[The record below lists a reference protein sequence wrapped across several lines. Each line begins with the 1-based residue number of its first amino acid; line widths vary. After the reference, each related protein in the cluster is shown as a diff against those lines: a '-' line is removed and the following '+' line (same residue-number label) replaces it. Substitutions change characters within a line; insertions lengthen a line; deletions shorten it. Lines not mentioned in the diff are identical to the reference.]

1 MRHLYGSVECL
12 MWVLWGEMAIFAP
25 LTMWGTC
32 GWWWLIMF
40 LGQCLHVIWRTSGSF
55 HNTTGAMPTAIQ
67 KNLLQLTLIFPSLL
81 TKPWATSSSGPF
93 FLKSCPKE
101 FLTLSVFLRNG
112 FISLSCHLQN
122 ACMFSLLFPLPHLTP
137 LLIPSLLLFAYRTVW
152 STAVC
157 HLGSIRGP
165 PGSEFVLKNRRATQY
180 WKYKTLQMH
189 EEQLHLAVSWCLEAW
204 GVITLMLVEWQVT
217 HCHYAS

>member
-1 MRHLYGSVECL
+1 MFKVSVVGWNGYFCSSNHVRHV
-12 MWVLWGEMAIFAP
+12 
-25 LTMWGTC
+25 
-32 GWWWLIMF
+32 WLVVTD
-40 LGQCLHVIWRTSGSF
+40 HVFRPVSACHLEVFWILPQ
-55 HNTTGAMPTAIQ
+55 HNRAMPTAIQ

-81 TKPWATSSSGPF
+81 TKPWATSFSGPF

-101 FLTLSVFLRNG
+101 FLMLSVFLRNG

-157 HLGSIRGP
+157 HLGSIRGL
-165 PGSEFVLKNRRATQY
+165 PGSEFVLKNQRATQY